1 MNVIIGIL
9 FLVCWNYNQ
18 IKNTEYQEF
27 VSASVVDSLPPR
39 TGVVVIKELG
49 MPNKKNEKKKVEKSN
64 TAYRENRSEKIG
76 DITKT
81 KAWKEA
87 EKEKE
92 RGVQNTKSKEE
103 NSIVATPKNSEGLT
117 LEEEL
122 RILAKTEDKNI
133 PNLVHPYELKNCEFA
148 FNSVDEF
155 TGVKKRGLHA
165 RPFFN
170 YTPDEYRKFIPE
182 GDFIT
187 CDGFLSQSSDGSMA
201 LNINLYI
208 ASSEAKHKFGG
219 IKPNSAMSLRTM
231 DGKEFS
237 LMTYQGAEAQISDN
251 TTYYQCSFAINKTDL
266 KQLQKSEID
275 QAKISFQKGFQVYDV
290 FYLDFIIDQFPCF
303 D

>member
-1 MNVIIGIL
+1 MSVIIGIL
-9 FLVCWNYNQ
+9 FLFYCNEKQQKDTARQYF
-18 IKNTEYQEF
+18 ISFCEI
-27 VSASVVDSLPPR
+27 DSLPPR
-39 TGVVVIKELG
+39 TGVVVVKELG

-64 TAYRENRSEKIG
+64 ATYRKNKSEKIG

-92 RGVQNTKSKEE
+92 RNAKNNQPEEE
-103 NSIVATPKNSEGLT
+103 NLIVATPTNSEGLM

-122 RILAKTEDKNI
+122 RILAKTADKNI

-148 FNSVDEF
+148 FNAVDEF

-170 YTPDEYRKFIPE
+170 YTPEEYRKFILN

-266 KQLQKSEID
+266 KQLRKSEID

-290 FYLDFIIDQFPCF
+290 FYLDFIIHQFPCF